1 MSGHSKWS
9 QIKHRKAIT
18 DKKKAQ
24 TFGKVA
30 KAISIAARENPDPKM
45 NLKLKTLI
53 DQAKSI
59 NMPNDNI
66 ERLLKRAKDKSD
78 AALEELQIEAIG
90 PGNTSIII
98 TAITDSRNR
107 TMNEVK
113 IILTKNDGKL
123 AGEGALSW
131 MFTKE
136 RAEDGS
142 WVFTPTFTSP
152 ISESDQEDL
161 NKLFEALDDNDD
173 VQDIFSN
180 NE

>member
-9 QIKHRKAIT
+9 QIKHKKAIT

-30 KAISIAARENPDPKM
+30 KAISIAARENPDPRM

-53 DQAKSI
+53 DHAKSL
-59 NMPNDNI
+59 NMPNENI

-78 AALEELQIEAIG
+78 AALEELQIEAMG
-90 PGNTSIII
+90 PGNVAIII
-98 TAITDSRNR
+98 TAITDNRNR
-107 TMNEVK
+107 TINDVK
-113 IILTKNDGKL
+113 TILTKNNGKS

-142 WVFTPTFTSP
+142 WVFTPTYTCAV
-152 ISESDQEDL
+152 SETDQESL